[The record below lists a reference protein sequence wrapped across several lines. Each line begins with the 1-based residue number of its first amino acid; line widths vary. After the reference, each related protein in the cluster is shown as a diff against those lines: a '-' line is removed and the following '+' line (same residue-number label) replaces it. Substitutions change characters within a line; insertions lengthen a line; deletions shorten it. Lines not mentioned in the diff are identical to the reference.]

1 MLAEFFN
8 VLLKACGGQVAKATF
23 LDTVSL
29 PLKRKV
35 MAVAAKLQG
44 PRPGDDASLPLLL
57 LATHRV
63 WALNPR
69 FHELQGLS
77 NAPAAAMVA
86 TLEKCFEEAFLNQRH
101 DLQLCLDPP
110 PNSKLTYLYRR
121 GAATTQADP
130 FAASAAVVAPSTAI
144 TAQSPH
150 AHAKHNILYL
160 WQNCQTLLAAMAKY
174 QTMCVACQS

>member
-8 VLLKACGGQVAKATF
+8 VLWKACGGQVAKATF

-44 PRPGDDASLPLLL
+44 PGPGDDTSLPLLL
-57 LATHRV
+57 LAAHRV
-63 WALNPR
+63 WSLNPR

-77 NAPAAAMVA
+77 IVAGAMVA
-86 TLEKCFEEAFLNQRH
+86 TLEKCFEEAFLNRRH

-110 PNSKLTYLYRR
+110 PNSKLSYLYRR
-121 GAATTQADP
+121 GAATTHADP
-130 FAASAAVVAPSTAI
+130 LATSDAVVAPSTAI